1 MKVKDLMSRDVVTVS
16 PGATVKHAAEL
27 LVEHKVSGLPV
38 VDTDGRVLGV
48 ISERDLLFKAQ
59 GELEGQDWLRWL
71 TDPLAVTDR
80 RKRAAKLVGEAMTS
94 PVETV
99 GPNQPVAWAARLM
112 LGSGIKRLPVL
123 EQGRLVGIVTRADL
137 MRALARPDAEIAAD
151 IRELVVKHL
160 LVDPRGLEIEVRAGE
175 VTLGG
180 ALENEAD
187 VAVLPDLVARVPGV
201 VDVRSALVAPH
212 GVR

>member
-59 GELEGQDWLRWL
+59 GELEGQDWIRWL